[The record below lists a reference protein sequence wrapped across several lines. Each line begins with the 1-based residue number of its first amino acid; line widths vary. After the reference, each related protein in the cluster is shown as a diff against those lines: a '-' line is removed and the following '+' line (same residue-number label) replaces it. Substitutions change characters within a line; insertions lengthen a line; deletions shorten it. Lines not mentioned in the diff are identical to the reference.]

1 MSKIVSP
8 KTIFLGFFLLITPTQ
23 GAELFT
29 AIAGSALSSGAS
41 GYVKEV
47 VASTG
52 EHLAEVAKTFDNE
65 YNEAVCSFD
74 LENMRS
80 YVNSSLA
87 EMDDHALQSSKV
99 LNDSQAQH
107 VNNSVF
113 IALAK
118 SAVQM
123 TLRYELALISIDFI
137 KACKKMIFE
146 AVDSL
151 QESKKK
157 QFNPRVLGEEQSS
170 QLEKGRDERVS
181 KALRILGAWKN
192 NLLAALHE
200 KYPYLCEGGVKDR
213 YVRSTARHKKRS
225 KEWRIEPNWLGYVSV
240 PKIDLEK
247 SNPFDSEDLSAE
259 SRAVSGIEKTY
270 DYVFAFIRLP
280 FHQQIGEDG
289 VGYINAARKKFAELF
304 PNTAMTPVLYD
315 VPEVL
320 VAYRQYLG
328 QQQGQGE
335 GDDKIATGQGE

>member
-8 KTIFLGFFLLITPTQ
+8 KIVLIGFFLWVNPSFS
-23 GAELFT
+23 AELFAT
-29 AIAGSALSSGAS
+29 MAGAALSSGAS

-47 VASTG
+47 VATTG
-52 EHLAEVAKTFDNE
+52 DHLVEAPKTFDNE

-80 YVNSSLA
+80 CVNSSLA
-87 EMDDHALQSSKV
+87 EIDGHARQSSQI

-118 SAVQM
+118 SAIQM

-146 AVDSL
+146 AIDGL
-151 QESKKK
+151 QESKKR
-157 QFNPRVLGEEQSS
+157 QFNPRVLGEEQAS

-181 KALRILGAWKN
+181 KALRVLGVWKN

-225 KEWRIEPNWLGYVSV
+225 KEWRIEADWLGYVSV

-270 DYVFAFIRLP
+270 DYVFSFIRLP
-280 FHQQIGEDG
+280 FHQQIGGDG
-289 VGYINAARKKFAELF
+289 VGYINAAREKFAELF
-304 PNTAMTPVLYD
+304 PSAAMTPVSYD
-315 VPEVL
+315 VPEIL
-320 VAYRQYLG
+320 VAYRQYLSH
-328 QQQGQGE
+328 QHGQGD
-335 GDDKIATGQGE
+335 GKIATGQEE